1 MTWPQRLTM
10 LPPMSRKA
18 VKEQRAG
25 LRPYLFSAIMVALAC
40 ALGLAIDAW
49 MKPPNISMVFLAAV
63 LYSAIR
69 YGLWPSL
76 FASLLSTL
84 LYNVLFLEPRYSL
97 TVDDPSNVVALV
109 FLLIVAVLTSELTA
123 RVKREAA
130 NAKAHAGANAALYA
144 FSRKIAGIGRLDDL
158 AWAAA
163 HQLAAMLD
171 AGALILLPVDGK
183 LGIAASYPPED
194 ALGTADL
201 DAATLAWLE
210 GRPAGL
216 DTNLPGDTRWLFV
229 PMKSARG
236 PVGAIGLRRE
246 GEAAPA
252 VFSPADRMLIDAL
265 ADQTAVAIERIELAQ
280 EMEQARIAAEAERL
294 RVALLGAISHDFRT
308 PLAAIIG
315 SASSLRSLWDRFDP
329 ATRAGL
335 LDTIREEGERLNR
348 FVGNVL
354 EMTRLEAGKLSVK
367 LESTDLADLVS
378 ATMGEM
384 TRGIAHHHIA
394 LNAPPDLP
402 PANVDP
408 VLCRQVFVN
417 LIDNAAKF
425 GPDGS
430 RIDINLRATGTEV
443 SADVVDQGPGIPEE
457 SLDTIFDRF
466 VRVGTGDRRR
476 AGTGLGLAICRGL
489 TEAMGGSITARNRA
503 GASGAIF
510 TLTFPV
516 ASLRTV
522 RDMEDALGDPGPAN
536 PDH

>member
-1 MTWPQRLTM
+1 M
-10 LPPMSRKA
+10 LPRMSRNA
-18 VKEQRAG
+18 VKEHPAG
-25 LRPYLFSAIMVALAC
+25 LRPYLFSAIMVAAAC
-40 ALGLAIDAW
+40 ALGLAVDAW
-49 MKPPNISMVFLAAV
+49 INPPNISMVFLAAV

-97 TVDDPSNVVALV
+97 TIADPSNVVALI

-123 RVKREAA
+123 RLKREAA
-130 NAKAHAGANAALYA
+130 RSKAHAEANAALYA

-171 AGALILLPVDGK
+171 AGALILLPKDGK
-183 LGIAASYPPED
+183 LAIAASYPPED
-194 ALGTADL
+194 ALGTADIE
-201 DAATLAWLE
+201 AATIAWIE
-210 GRPAGL
+210 GKPAGCGTAVFS
-216 DTNLPGDTRWLFV
+216 DVPWLFV

-246 GEAAPA
+246 AGNASPM
-252 VFSPADRMLIDAL
+252 FSASDRQLIDAL
-265 ADQTAVAIERIELAQ
+265 ADQTAIAIERIELAQ

-315 SASSLRSLWDRFDP
+315 SASSLRSLWDRFDA
-329 ATRAGL
+329 ATRTEL

-354 EMTRLEAGKLSVK
+354 EMTRLEAGRLSVK
-367 LESTDLADLVS
+367 LEPTDMADLVS
-378 ATMGEM
+378 ATIGEM
-384 TRGIAHHHIA
+384 ARTIAHHRIA
-394 LNAPPDLP
+394 LHAPPDLP
-402 PANVDP
+402 PANLDP
-408 VLCRQVFVN
+408 VLCRHVFVN

-425 GPDGS
+425 APAGS
-430 RIDINLRATGTEV
+430 RIDIDLRSAGTEIIAEI
-443 SADVVDQGPGIPEE
+443 ADEGPGIPA
-457 SLDTIFDRF
+457 DAVATIFERF
-466 VRVGTGDRRR
+466 VRATAGDRRR

-489 TEAMGGSITARNRA
+489 VEAMGGRITARNRPGAA
-503 GASGAIF
+503 GAVF
-510 TLTFPV
+510 TVTFPV
-516 ASLRTV
+516 ASVPAL
-522 RDMEDALGDPGPAN
+522 RDMEDALGDSRST
-536 PDH
+536 DIDR